1 MLADLEIHHM
11 VVTVDGTALK
21 LYDNGNEVAA
31 ITITATDIDDC
42 TKARIGGYYEGT
54 SYPAETFDGTI
65 YRARFWNRVVDAK
78 ALFERADVA
87 FADQYGSQTTINSG
101 TTTKGKR
108 YRITARDG
116 VDFTTVGAANNNV
129 GTEFLATGSVTLDG
143 NDTVAQ
149 LGCVSD
155 YDLAFANP
163 TQSLTV
169 QDRAGAADGTTHTS
183 NVSQVQPVVQLN
195 STSARIGPTAAT
207 PADGEVIAAKIVVQ
221 TADAGIGPSADADEL
236 LLENTGNAGM
246 TILSGNTSDA
256 AIYFGDGDAAGR
268 GRVNYDNNDD
278 SLKLYT
284 AAATRLTIS
293 STGQVGIG
301 KTPGHTL
308 DIDGDVNIDAN
319 HKLRWG
325 GGNAEILGDGSYNLD
340 FKTYD
345 GSASTTNLTI
355 YCAGVATFGAK
366 DSSEM
371 GVTINGSNQKV
382 SQIETVNSY
391 TLTNCSTMEFEAPSA
406 VFAIY
411 VGDGQGAL
419 FFSEYQSATV
429 TKLAGSTTF
438 VAGDAGTAIRVYTA
452 GSDATVT
459 VKNSKTSGSAVLK
472 ILSLGA

>member
-1 MLADLEIHHM
+1 
-11 VVTVDGTALK
+11 
-21 LYDNGNEVAA
+21 
-31 ITITATDIDDC
+31 
-42 TKARIGGYYEGT
+42 
-54 SYPAETFDGTI
+54 
-65 YRARFWNRVVDAK
+65 
-78 ALFERADVA
+78 
-87 FADQYGSQTTINSG
+87 
-101 TTTKGKR
+101 
-108 YRITARDG
+108 
-116 VDFTTVGAANNNV
+116 
-129 GTEFLATGSVTLDG
+129 
-143 NDTVAQ
+143 
-149 LGCVSD
+149 
-155 YDLAFANP
+155 
-163 TQSLTV
+163 
-169 QDRAGAADGTTHTS
+169 
-183 NVSQVQPVVQLN
+183 
-195 STSARIGPTAAT
+195 
-207 PADGEVIAAKIVVQ
+207 
-221 TADAGIGPSADADEL
+221 
-236 LLENTGNAGM
+236 M

-325 GGNAEILGDGSYNLD
+325 GGNAEIFGDGSYNLD

-345 GSASTTNLTI
+345 GSATTTKLTI
-355 YCAGVATFGAK
+355 NSAGVATFGAK

-391 TLTNCSTMEFEAPSA
+391 TLTNGSTMEFEAPSA